1 MAAVLKT
8 AIRETVS
15 KVRILPSPQKWY
27 DTAMSDVLDLRKPS
41 PAGEPAQSDEPVEL
55 EDPEEA
61 ELSEASNIPNL
72 SSAVISWRAHHTLGS
87 AARRRHYLL
96 MGALGA
102 LGAGV
107 AVWQASWLVLVTLL
121 VCLATWELHE
131 RMAHPTAV
139 SVDHRGVTVD
149 GHFYPHASLSSFQVH
164 RMPDRTHVVSI
175 KTDSWTMPRL
185 VLPLGDTDPFEVHT
199 ALSQHVPEGEH
210 PVSFYDRWVR
220 RD

>member
-27 DTAMSDVLDLRKPS
+27 DTLMSDVLDLRNP
-41 PAGEPAQSDEPVEL
+41 PREEEPAQSEE
-55 EDPEEA
+55 PEE
-61 ELSEASNIPNL
+61 
-72 SSAVISWRAHHTLGS
+72 SATVPSPEPTPTAITWSAHHALGP
-87 AARRRHYLL
+87 AARRRHYIL
-96 MGALGA
+96 MGVLGA
-102 LGAGV
+102 VGAGV
-107 AVWQASWLVLVTLL
+107 AFWQASLLVLFTMV

-139 SVDHRGVTVD
+139 SVDHRGVTVN

-164 RMPDRTHVVSI
+164 RMPDQTHVLSI
-175 KTDSWTMPRL
+175 RTDSWTMPRL
-185 VLPLGDTDPFEVHT
+185 MLPLGETDPFEVHD
-199 ALSQHVPEGEH
+199 ALSQYVPEGEH